1 VSWDVFVQEIPPG
14 VTSAEAIPDDFRLAP
29 LGLRDDFIQR
39 IQAFVPSAD
48 FKNPAWGVLD
58 TPEFSVE
65 FNMGEDEELSS
76 FALHVRGAEVAGAFV
91 ADLLSHL
98 GLRAF
103 DPQSPAGIFESSAS
117 AESFGRW
124 RRYRDEIC
132 KS

>member
-14 VTSAEAIPDDFRLAP
+14 IESVEEIPDDFRPGP
-29 LGLRDDFIQR
+29 LGRRGEFIRR

-65 FNMGEDEELSS
+65 FNMGEDE
-76 FALHVRGAEVAGAFV
+76 
-91 ADLLSHL
+91 D